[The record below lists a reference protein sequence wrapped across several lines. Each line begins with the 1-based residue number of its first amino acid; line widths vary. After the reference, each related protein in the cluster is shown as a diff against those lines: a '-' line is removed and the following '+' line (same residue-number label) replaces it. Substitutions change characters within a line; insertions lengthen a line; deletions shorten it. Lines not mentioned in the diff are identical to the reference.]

1 MSELDNSSV
10 CRSLEEAR
18 SAKKVAQVAFERLG
32 KIAGIGITRSGE
44 GYGLKVNVLRG
55 FPSNQETPKEIQGVP
70 VRIEVVGPIK
80 KRMS

>member
-1 MSELDNSSV
+1 MSELDNPGT

-18 SAKKVAQVAFERLG
+18 SAKKAAQVAFERLG

-44 GYGLKVNVLRG
+44 GYGLKVNVPRE
-55 FPSNQETPKEIQGVP
+55 FPANLETPKEIQGVP

-80 KRMS
+80 KRMI